1 MDEKKT
7 VLSIAGI
14 NFSTEEAFA
23 EYRAKHEFKVGDA
36 VMGLFVSYGDT
47 QVKPAFVT
55 GINDFGDGKRT
66 IDVAYI
72 DYDNE
77 FKFASI
83 MDDSCYKEGKRPT
96 SGLLG
101 LAPVNRWNDVG
112 LKCANVLQALQGT
125 IAAKELEL
133 DKLRQRVKMVEE
145 FMTGL
150 KAKAGE
156 DA

>member
-1 MDEKKT
+1 MDGNKVT
-7 VLSIAGI
+7 LSVGGI

-55 GINDFGDGKRT
+55 GINDFGDGRRT
-66 IDVAYI
+66 IDVAYV

-83 MDDSCYKEGKRPT
+83 MDDSCYRDGKRPAN
-96 SGLLG
+96 GLVG
-101 LAPVNRWNDVG
+101 LAPVNRWNDLG
-112 LKCANVLQALQGT
+112 LKCANVLEALRGT

-133 DKLRQRVKMVEE
+133 DKLRHRVKMVEE
-145 FMTGL
+145 FMAGL
-150 KAKAGE
+150 KGKAE
-156 DA
+156 A